1 MRILMI
7 EDDEKLCEAVCYH
20 LEREGFTV
28 DVCHDGDDGLRWA
41 RQQAHD
47 LIILDR
53 MLPTLSG
60 VTVLERMRAGG
71 IQTPVLIVT
80 ALGTVADRVQGLNAG
95 ADDYLVKPF
104 DLEEL
109 TARVRAMA
117 RRPRQRENASLLRC
131 GDVQFDPEARVL
143 SGAGGKCSLSKREAA
158 LLEPLLRHPG
168 QTFTRGLLLSRVWG
182 PDAPVE
188 EGNLDNYIY
197 FLRRRLAQV
206 GSAMEI
212 RTVRGVGYKLEAG
225 HV

>member
-60 VTVLERMRAGG
+60 VTALERMRAGG

-80 ALGTVADRVQGLNAG
+80 ALATVADRVQGLNAG

-109 TARVRAMA
+109 TARIRAMA
-117 RRPRQRENASLLRC
+117 RRPRQWENAGLLRC
-131 GDVQFDPEARVL
+131 GDVQLDPETRVL
-143 SGAGGKCSLSKREAA
+143 SGAGGDGSLSKREAA

-168 QTFTRGLLLSRVWG
+168 QTFPRGVLLSRVWG

-188 EGNLDNYIY
+188 DGNLDNYIY
-197 FLRRRLAQV
+197 FLRRRLGQV

-212 RTVRGVGYKLEAG
+212 RTVRGVGYKLEAE